1 MEGYNMSSY
10 KLSAEERC
18 ILLRSL
24 WSKERELEKH
34 LALKRELNSPSD
46 IIKSYE
52 DELEMVRKLDQK
64 FIDWSI

>member
-1 MEGYNMSSY
+1 MNEY

-24 WSKERELEKH
+24 WSKERELEQH

-52 DELEMVRKLDQK
+52 DELEMVRKLDSK
-64 FIDWSI
+64 FIEWSI

>member
-1 MEGYNMSSY
+1 MNEY

-24 WSKERELEKH
+24 WAKERELERD
-34 LALKRELNSPSD
+34 LELKRKLDYPTD

-52 DELEMVRKLDQK
+52 DELEMVKKLDQK
-64 FIDWSI
+64 FLDWSI